1 MTTMNKTI
9 AMWKKSLSQLIMT
22 DNKAQWDSLD
32 FLSRWLIATR
42 SAVTMITFYS
52 CAVGGLLAWRHL
64 HEVASTAGVLMSLG
78 AWVIVTLGLFV
89 AHGAN
94 NLLNDYTDYTR
105 GIDDDNYFRTQYATH
120 PLAQG
125 FWSRRTQ
132 LIWFWSTGLVAALAG
147 VYALFYTDFS
157 APVWWLFGFGAL
169 VLLFYT
175 YPLKNLALGEFSIFL
190 IWGPLMI
197 GGVYYVLTAHWSWLV
212 ILASL
217 PMGLVVAA
225 VNVGK
230 HTDKRSDD
238 VERGMRT
245 LPVVIGETASRYLT
259 MTMIVLAYVIVV
271 FMIFGLPFFT
281 PVMLLTLLAI
291 KSAVPAM
298 RRLSRPRPVEK
309 PADYPAAVWP
319 RWYSTVCFVHDKA
332 FSNWFVIALL
342 ADTLIRIFFP
352 GFWR

>member
-1 MTTMNKTI
+1 
-9 AMWKKSLSQLIMT
+9 
-22 DNKAQWDSLD
+22 
-32 FLSRWLIATR
+32 
-42 SAVTMITFYS
+42 
-52 CAVGGLLAWRHL
+52 
-64 HEVASTAGVLMSLG
+64 
-78 AWVIVTLGLFV
+78 
-89 AHGAN
+89 
-94 NLLNDYTDYTR
+94 
-105 GIDDDNYFRTQYATH
+105 
-120 PLAQG
+120 
-125 FWSRRTQ
+125 
-132 LIWFWSTGLVAALAG
+132 
-147 VYALFYTDFS
+147 
-157 APVWWLFGFGAL
+157 AL

-230 HTDKRSDD
+230 HTDKRADD

-245 LPVVIGETASRYLT
+245 LPVVVGETASRYLT
-259 MTMIVLAYVIVV
+259 MSMIVLAYVIVV
-271 FMIFGLPFFT
+271 FMIFGLSFFT

-291 KSAVPAM
+291 RSAIPAM
-298 RRLSRPRPVEK
+298 RRLSRPRPVDK

-332 FSNWFVIALL
+332 FSNWFVVALL
-342 ADTLIRIFFP
+342 ADTLIRVFFP